1 MISRLPVLDVAAT
14 KEYYNAS
21 MDDLI
26 PGAGDDALVKMLTA
40 SGFRITPIQTIIDA
54 LASMEE
60 YLRDQTGMEQDEL
73 EQCLN
78 KIESLVGREE
88 ALSLELDE
96 IVSWIRAFQSVSDS
110 P

>member
-1 MISRLPVLDVAAT
+1 
-14 KEYYNAS
+14 
-21 MDDLI
+21 MDD
-26 PGAGDDALVKMLTA
+26 AAASASEDALVDMLAA
-40 SGFRITPIQTIIDA
+40 SGFHITPIQTIIDA

-60 YLRDQTGMEQDEL
+60 YLKNQTGMDQEQL
-73 EQCLN
+73 EQCLH
-78 KIESLVGREE
+78 KIESLVGKEE